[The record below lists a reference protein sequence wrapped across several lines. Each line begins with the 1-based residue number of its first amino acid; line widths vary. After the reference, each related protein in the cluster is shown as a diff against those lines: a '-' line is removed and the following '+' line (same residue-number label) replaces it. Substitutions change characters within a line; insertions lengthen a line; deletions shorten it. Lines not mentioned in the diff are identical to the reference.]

1 MASLATTVLPAA
13 SEQAGRKP
21 QKGNTM
27 DLKQLSRALVIV
39 GGVNWGLVALAR
51 FDLVAAI
58 TGNRFGGTNAA
69 TRLVYG
75 LVGAAAVMQAADLV
89 GEVQN

>member
-1 MASLATTVLPAA
+1 
-13 SEQAGRKP
+13 
-21 QKGNTM
+21 M
-27 DLKQLSRALVIV
+27 DLNSVSRALVIV

-75 LVGAAAVMQAADLV
+75 LVGAAAVAQAAQLV
-89 GEVQN
+89 REMQS

>member
-1 MASLATTVLPAA
+1 VSV
-13 SEQAGRKP
+13 
-21 QKGNTM
+21 N
-27 DLKQLSRALVIV
+27 QLSRTLVIV

-58 TGNRFGGTNAA
+58 TGNRFGGTNVA

-75 LVGAAAVMQAADLV
+75 LVGAAAVMQAAELLR
-89 GEVQN
+89 EVQS